1 MLNYIYQFPN
11 PMEKELNLPFL
22 RSENDI
28 SIPDLVVMA
37 MKEFEAIENITITG
51 YDIVVDPDK
60 VDVNEHS
67 VNINYKRKSGNYDI
81 PKFKY
86 LATNRVGEI
95 QFHVNIKTNKNERN
109 IVKKILIPIE
119 YDGFYTLNNK
129 KWKALW
135 QLVDASTYSQKGK
148 ITMKSRMPIIVYKSK
163 KRPLIDMNGEVMQFS
178 TYSYALN
185 RKTRFASKSKAA
197 KVKFINPV
205 MIFSAKIGLKNTIA
219 YFGLQDVIKIL
230 PFDKLFFDDHA
241 DQYDHERYR
250 YFGVNEIILQV
261 DRYLMENVPF
271 VGNFTAMIAA
281 CMSADFPMTM
291 ETVENTMYWT
301 CRVGSIGSA
310 HSKNLETFAEKGKT
324 TMHMIERLLDTI
336 TQVNLR
342 LPDCYKKNIYSILRW
357 MILDFDSLKNRNNM
371 DLDNKRIR
379 KNEYIVMSS
388 LGKKINENIN
398 KLIEKKSK
406 SKLNTMD
413 TLLELFN
420 FGSDIII
427 NGMRNI
433 GDLVKS
439 DELVND
445 MTMLQDLYFSAK
457 GPNSLGE
464 QSSKIISQKYRNIH
478 PSYLGKIDLNVS
490 SNSDVGMSGAFTPF
504 MELFDNFYFNPNP
517 EPCDAGYHIHQEI
530 AEYYNSD
537 TCQAKGF
544 PVEISFDS
552 LEDYLKFINEY
563 DSSVQFDGLR
573 YAEIKIVEKE
583 DTSTNWKN
591 EMENRMKKVSKEI
604 EKKVHGEEASEDE
617 EIPSEEL
624 NTEAE
629 E

>member
-1 MLNYIYQFPN
+1 MLHYIHDFEN
-11 PMEKELNLPFL
+11 PMEQKVNFEFL
-22 RSENDI
+22 KSENDI
-28 SIPDLVVMA
+28 PISDLVVMA
-37 MKEFEAIENITITG
+37 MKEFEAIENITISG
-51 YDIVVDPDK
+51 YEIILDTDK

-67 VNINYKRKSGNYDI
+67 VNINYKRKGGMPDI

-86 LATNRVGEI
+86 PATNRVGEI
-95 QFHVNIKTNKNERN
+95 RFTIDIDTNKSHRT
-109 IVKKILIPIE
+109 ITKKILIPIE
-119 YDGFYTLNNK
+119 YEGFYTLNNK
-129 KWKALW
+129 KWKTLW

-163 KRPLIDMNGEVMQFS
+163 KRPLLDINGELMQFS

-185 RKTRFASKSKAA
+185 RKSRFGSKSKSA
-197 KVKFINPV
+197 KVKFISPI
-205 MIFSAKIGLKNTIA
+205 MIFASKIGLKNTIA
-219 YFGLQDVIKIL
+219 YFGLQDVIRII
-230 PFDKLFFDDHA
+230 PADPEFFGENQDK
-241 DQYDHERYR
+241 YDHERYR
-250 YFGVNEIILQV
+250 YFELNDIMLQV
-261 DRYLMENVPF
+261 DRYLIDTVPF
-271 VGNFTAMIAA
+271 VGNFTAMIAG
-281 CMSADFPMTM
+281 CMSTDFPMTM
-291 ETVENTMYWT
+291 ETVEDRIYWT

-310 HSKNLETFAEKGKT
+310 HSKNLETFMEKGKT

-342 LPDCYKKNIYSILRW
+342 LPECYKKNIYSILRW
-357 MILDFDSLKNRNNM
+357 MIMDFDSLKSRNNM
-371 DLDNKRIR
+371 DLANKRIR

-445 MTMLQDLYFSAK
+445 MTMLQDLCFSAK

-478 PSYLGKIDLNVS
+478 PSYLGRIDLNVS

-504 MELFDNFYFNPNP
+504 IQIFDNFYFNPKP
-517 EPCDAGYHIHQEI
+517 EPCDAGYKIHQEI
-530 AEYYNSD
+530 AEYYNSE

-544 PVEISFDS
+544 PVEISFNS
-552 LEDYLKFINEY
+552 LDDYLKFINEY
-563 DSSVQFDGLR
+563 DSSVMFDGLK

-583 DTSTNWKN
+583 DPSDKKKEELENKMRIAKETS
-591 EMENRMKKVSKEI
+591 EI
-604 EKKVHGEEASEDE
+604 S
-617 EIPSEEL
+617 SEE
-624 NTEAE
+624 TTGDSESVE

>member
-1 MLNYIYQFPN
+1 MLHYIHEFEN
-11 PMEKELNLPFL
+11 PMEKKVNYAFL
-22 RSENDI
+22 KSENDI
-28 SIPDLVVMA
+28 PITDLVVMA

-51 YDIVVDPDK
+51 YEVILDTDK

-67 VNINYKRKSGNYDI
+67 VNINYKRKGGMPEI

-86 LATNRVGEI
+86 PATNRVGEI
-95 QFHVNIKTNKNERN
+95 RFTIDINTNKSHRT

-119 YDGFYTLNNK
+119 YEGFYTLNNK
-129 KWKALW
+129 KWKTLW

-163 KRPLIDMNGEVMQFS
+163 KRPLLDINGELMQFS

-185 RKTRFASKSKAA
+185 RKSRFGSKSKSA
-197 KVKFINPV
+197 KVKFISPI
-205 MIFSAKIGLKNTIA
+205 MIFASKIGLKNTIA
-219 YFGLQDVIKIL
+219 YFGLQDVISIL
-230 PFDKLFFDDHA
+230 PRDPEFFGENIDH
-241 DQYDHERYR
+241 YDHDRYR
-250 YFGVNEIILQV
+250 FFEVNDIMLQV
-261 DRYLMENVPF
+261 DRYLIDTVPF
-271 VGNFTAMIAA
+271 VGNFTAMIAG
-281 CMSADFPMTM
+281 CMSSDFPMTM
-291 ETVENTMYWT
+291 ETVEDRIYWT

-310 HSKNLETFAEKGKT
+310 HSKNLETFMEKGKT

-342 LPDCYKKNIYSILRW
+342 LPECYKKNIYAILRW
-357 MILDFDSLKNRNNM
+357 MIMDFDSLKSRNNM
-371 DLDNKRIR
+371 DLANKRIR

-478 PSYLGKIDLNVS
+478 PSYLGRIDLNVS

-504 MELFDNFYFNPNP
+504 IEIFDNFYFNPKP
-517 EPCDAGYHIHQEI
+517 EPCDAGYQIHQEI
-530 AEYYNSD
+530 AEYYNSEA
-537 TCQAKGF
+537 CQAKGF

-552 LEDYLKFINEY
+552 LEDYMKFINEY
-563 DSSVQFDGLR
+563 DSSVMFDGLK

-583 DTSTNWKN
+583 DPADKRK
-591 EMENRMKKVSKEI
+591 EEI
-604 EKKVHGEEASEDE
+604 EKKMQIAKESTTILSGKPEKETVEDSKETEGE
-617 EIPSEEL
+617 
-624 NTEAE
+624 
-629 E
+629 

>member
-1 MLNYIYQFPN
+1 
-11 PMEKELNLPFL
+11 
-22 RSENDI
+22 
-28 SIPDLVVMA
+28 
-37 MKEFEAIENITITG
+37 MK
-51 YDIVVDPDK
+51 
-60 VDVNEHS
+60 
-67 VNINYKRKSGNYDI
+67 
-81 PKFKY
+81 
-86 LATNRVGEI
+86 
-95 QFHVNIKTNKNERN
+95 
-109 IVKKILIPIE
+109 
-119 YDGFYTLNNK
+119 
-129 KWKALW
+129 
-135 QLVDASTYSQKGK
+135 
-148 ITMKSRMPIIVYKSK
+148 M
-163 KRPLIDMNGEVMQFS
+163 
-178 TYSYALN
+178 
-185 RKTRFASKSKAA
+185 
-197 KVKFINPV
+197 
-205 MIFSAKIGLKNTIA
+205 IGLKNTIA

-230 PFDKLFFDDHA
+230 PFDPLFSDDHA

-324 TMHMIERLLDTI
+324 TMYMIERLLDTI

-342 LPDCYKKNIYSILRW
+342 LPECYKKNIYSILRW

-457 GPNSLGE
+457 GPNL
-464 QSSKIISQKYRNIH
+464 I
-478 PSYLGKIDLNVS
+478 
-490 SNSDVGMSGAFTPF
+490 
-504 MELFDNFYFNPNP
+504 P
-517 EPCDAGYHIHQEI
+517 ER
-530 AEYYNSD
+530 
-537 TCQAKGF
+537 
-544 PVEISFDS
+544 V
-552 LEDYLKFINEY
+552 
-563 DSSVQFDGLR
+563 R
-573 YAEIKIVEKE
+573 YKL
-583 DTSTNWKN
+583 S
-591 EMENRMKKVSKEI
+591 
-604 EKKVHGEEASEDE
+604 
-617 EIPSEEL
+617 
-624 NTEAE
+624 
-629 E
+629 

>member
-552 LEDYLKFINEY
+552 LGDYLKFINEY
-563 DSSVQFDGLR
+563 DSSVQFDGLK

-583 DTSTNWKN
+583 DTSTDWKN
-591 EMENRMKKVSKEI
+591 AMENRMKKVSKEI
-604 EKKVHGEEASEDE
+604 EKKVHGEEDSEDV

>member
-119 YDGFYTLNNK
+119 YNGFYTLNNK

-230 PFDKLFFDDHA
+230 PFDKFFFDDHA

-271 VGNFTAMIAA
+271 VGNFTAMITA

-563 DSSVQFDGLR
+563 DSSVQFDGLK

-583 DTSTNWKN
+583 DTSTDWKN

-604 EKKVHGEEASEDE
+604 EKKVHGEEDSEDG

>member
-28 SIPDLVVMA
+28 PIPDLVVMA

-197 KVKFINPV
+197 KVKFINPI

-241 DQYDHERYR
+241 DQYDHDRYR

-291 ETVENTMYWT
+291 ETVEDTTYWT

-504 MELFDNFYFNPNP
+504 MEIFDNFYFNPNP

-563 DSSVQFDGLR
+563 DSSVQFDGLK

>member
-28 SIPDLVVMA
+28 PIPDLVVMA

-241 DQYDHERYR
+241 DQYDHDRYR

-291 ETVENTMYWT
+291 ETVEDTTYWT

-563 DSSVQFDGLR
+563 DSSVQFDGLK

>member
-28 SIPDLVVMA
+28 PIPDLVVMA

-95 QFHVNIKTNKNERN
+95 QFHINIKTNKNERN

-230 PFDKLFFDDHA
+230 PFDPLFSDDHA

-324 TMHMIERLLDTI
+324 TMYMIERLLDTI

-406 SKLNTMD
+406 SKLNIMD

-457 GPNSLGE
+457 GPNL
-464 QSSKIISQKYRNIH
+464 I
-478 PSYLGKIDLNVS
+478 
-490 SNSDVGMSGAFTPF
+490 
-504 MELFDNFYFNPNP
+504 P
-517 EPCDAGYHIHQEI
+517 ER
-530 AEYYNSD
+530 
-537 TCQAKGF
+537 
-544 PVEISFDS
+544 V
-552 LEDYLKFINEY
+552 
-563 DSSVQFDGLR
+563 R
-573 YAEIKIVEKE
+573 YKL
-583 DTSTNWKN
+583 S
-591 EMENRMKKVSKEI
+591 
-604 EKKVHGEEASEDE
+604 
-617 EIPSEEL
+617 
-624 NTEAE
+624 
-629 E
+629 

>member
-1 MLNYIYQFPN
+1 MVHYIDQFKN
-11 PMEKELNLPFL
+11 PMEEKMNLTFL
-22 RSENDI
+22 HSENDMP
-28 SIPDLVVMA
+28 IPDLVVMA

-51 YDIVVDPDK
+51 YDIVLDTDK

-67 VNINYKRKSGNYDI
+67 VNINYKRKGGMPDI

-86 LATNRVGEI
+86 PATNRVGEI
-95 QFHVNIKTNKNERN
+95 RFTIDIDTNKNHRT

-129 KWKALW
+129 KWKTLW

-163 KRPLIDMNGEVMQFS
+163 KRPLIDMNGEVLQFS

-185 RKTRFASKSKAA
+185 RKTRFGSKSKAA
-197 KVKFINPV
+197 KVKFISPI
-205 MIFSAKIGLKNTIA
+205 MIFAAKIGLTNTIA

-230 PFDKLFFDDHA
+230 PRDPQFFDDHA
-241 DQYDHERYR
+241 DQYDHEEYR
-250 YFGVNEIILQV
+250 YIEVNDIMLQV
-261 DRYLMENVPF
+261 DRYLMDTIPF
-271 VGNFTAMIAA
+271 VGNFAAMISG
-281 CMSADFPMTM
+281 CMSADFPLTM
-291 ETVENTMYWT
+291 DTIEDKVYWT

-310 HSKNLETFAEKGKT
+310 HSKNLETFMEKGKT

-342 LPDCYKKNIYSILRW
+342 LPECYKKNIYSILRW
-357 MILDFDSLKNRNNM
+357 MILDFDSLKSRNNM
-371 DLDNKRIR
+371 DLNNKRIR

-478 PSYLGKIDLNVS
+478 PSYFGKIDLNVS

-517 EPCDAGYHIHQEI
+517 EPCDMGYQIHQEI

-544 PVEISFDS
+544 PVEITFDS
-552 LEDYLKFINEY
+552 LKDYMDFINEY
-563 DSSVQFDGLR
+563 DSSVQFDGLK

-583 DTSTNWKN
+583 DPVEQK
-591 EMENRMKKVSKEI
+591 EAEMKKTKET
-604 EKKVHGEEASEDE
+604 KKKNDDMTEASSYEDSTVTANME
-617 EIPSEEL
+617 
-624 NTEAE
+624 
-629 E
+629 

>member
-28 SIPDLVVMA
+28 PIPDLVVMA

-197 KVKFINPV
+197 KVKFINPG

-230 PFDKLFFDDHA
+230 PFDPLFSDDHA

-324 TMHMIERLLDTI
+324 TMYMIERLLDTI

-342 LPDCYKKNIYSILRW
+342 LPECYKKNIYSILRW

-457 GPNSLGE
+457 GPNL
-464 QSSKIISQKYRNIH
+464 I
-478 PSYLGKIDLNVS
+478 
-490 SNSDVGMSGAFTPF
+490 
-504 MELFDNFYFNPNP
+504 P
-517 EPCDAGYHIHQEI
+517 ER
-530 AEYYNSD
+530 
-537 TCQAKGF
+537 
-544 PVEISFDS
+544 V
-552 LEDYLKFINEY
+552 
-563 DSSVQFDGLR
+563 R
-573 YAEIKIVEKE
+573 YKL
-583 DTSTNWKN
+583 S
-591 EMENRMKKVSKEI
+591 
-604 EKKVHGEEASEDE
+604 
-617 EIPSEEL
+617 
-624 NTEAE
+624 
-629 E
+629 

>member
-28 SIPDLVVMA
+28 PIPDLVVMA

-95 QFHVNIKTNKNERN
+95 QFHINIKTNKNERN

-230 PFDKLFFDDHA
+230 PFDKFFFDDHA

-324 TMHMIERLLDTI
+324 TMYMIERLLDTI

-342 LPDCYKKNIYSILRW
+342 LPECYKKNIYSILRW

-457 GPNSLGE
+457 GPNL
-464 QSSKIISQKYRNIH
+464 I
-478 PSYLGKIDLNVS
+478 
-490 SNSDVGMSGAFTPF
+490 
-504 MELFDNFYFNPNP
+504 P
-517 EPCDAGYHIHQEI
+517 ER
-530 AEYYNSD
+530 
-537 TCQAKGF
+537 
-544 PVEISFDS
+544 V
-552 LEDYLKFINEY
+552 
-563 DSSVQFDGLR
+563 R
-573 YAEIKIVEKE
+573 YKL
-583 DTSTNWKN
+583 S
-591 EMENRMKKVSKEI
+591 
-604 EKKVHGEEASEDE
+604 
-617 EIPSEEL
+617 
-624 NTEAE
+624 
-629 E
+629 

>member
-1 MLNYIYQFPN
+1 MLDYICQFKN
-11 PMEKELNLPFL
+11 PMEDKVNLTFL

-28 SIPDLVVMA
+28 PIPDLVVMA

-51 YDIVVDPDK
+51 YDIVLDTDK

-67 VNINYKRKSGNYDI
+67 VNINYKRKAGMPEI
-81 PKFKY
+81 PHFKY
-86 LATNRVGEI
+86 PATNRVGEI
-95 QFHVNIKTNKNERN
+95 RFTIEISTNKNHRT

-119 YDGFYTLNNK
+119 YEGFYTLNNK
-129 KWKALW
+129 KWKTLW

-185 RKTRFASKSKAA
+185 RKTRFGSKSKAA
-197 KVKFINPV
+197 KVKFISPI
-205 MIFSAKIGLKNTIA
+205 MIFAAKIGLTNTIA

-230 PFDKLFFDDHA
+230 PRDEHFFDSNASKYNHD
-241 DQYDHERYR
+241 EYR
-250 YFGVNEIILQV
+250 YIEVNDIMLQV
-261 DRYLMENVPF
+261 DKYLMDTIPF
-271 VGNFTAMIAA
+271 VGNFAAMISG
-281 CMSADFPMTM
+281 CMSADFPLTM
-291 ETVENTMYWT
+291 DNIEDRTYWT

-310 HSKNLETFAEKGKT
+310 HSKNLETFMEKGKT

-357 MILDFDSLKNRNNM
+357 MILDFDSLKSRNNM
-371 DLDNKRIR
+371 DLANKRIR

-457 GPNSLGE
+457 GPNL
-464 QSSKIISQKYRNIH
+464 I
-478 PSYLGKIDLNVS
+478 
-490 SNSDVGMSGAFTPF
+490 
-504 MELFDNFYFNPNP
+504 
-517 EPCDAGYHIHQEI
+517 
-530 AEYYNSD
+530 
-537 TCQAKGF
+537 
-544 PVEISFDS
+544 
-552 LEDYLKFINEY
+552 LER
-563 DSSVQFDGLR
+563 VR
-573 YAEIKIVEKE
+573 YKL
-583 DTSTNWKN
+583 S
-591 EMENRMKKVSKEI
+591 
-604 EKKVHGEEASEDE
+604 
-617 EIPSEEL
+617 
-624 NTEAE
+624 
-629 E
+629 

>member
-1 MLNYIYQFPN
+1 MLNYIHEFRN
-11 PMEKELNLPFL
+11 PMEDKINYRFL
-22 RSENDI
+22 RSENDM

-37 MKEFEAIENITITG
+37 MKEFEAIENITIES
-51 YDIVVDPDK
+51 YEIVLDTDK

-67 VNINYKRKSGNYDI
+67 VNINYKRKSGDYEI

-86 LATNRVGEI
+86 PATNRVGEI
-95 QFHVNIKTNKNERN
+95 RFKIRIETNKNSRE
-109 IVKKILIPIE
+109 ITKKILIPIE
-119 YDGFYTLNNK
+119 YEGFYTLNNK
-129 KWKALW
+129 KWKTLW

-163 KRPLIDMNGEVMQFS
+163 KRPLIDINGELMQFS

-197 KVKFINPV
+197 KVKFINPI

-230 PFDKLFFDDHA
+230 PGDPEWMDKNA
-241 DQYDHERYR
+241 NKYDHEEYR
-250 YFGVNEIILQV
+250 YFPINDIILQV
-261 DRYLMENVPF
+261 NRHLMDTVPF
-271 VGNFTAMIAA
+271 VGNFTAMITA
-281 CMSADFPMTM
+281 CMSSDFPLTM
-291 ETVENTMYWT
+291 ETIEDKVYWT

-310 HSKNLETFAEKGKT
+310 HSKNLETFMEKGKT

-371 DLDNKRIR
+371 DLNNKRIR

-445 MTMLQDLYFSAK
+445 MTMLQDLNFSAK
-457 GPNSLGE
+457 GPNL
-464 QSSKIISQKYRNIH
+464 I
-478 PSYLGKIDLNVS
+478 
-490 SNSDVGMSGAFTPF
+490 
-504 MELFDNFYFNPNP
+504 
-517 EPCDAGYHIHQEI
+517 
-530 AEYYNSD
+530 
-537 TCQAKGF
+537 
-544 PVEISFDS
+544 
-552 LEDYLKFINEY
+552 LER
-563 DSSVQFDGLR
+563 VR
-573 YAEIKIVEKE
+573 YKL
-583 DTSTNWKN
+583 S
-591 EMENRMKKVSKEI
+591 
-604 EKKVHGEEASEDE
+604 
-617 EIPSEEL
+617 
-624 NTEAE
+624 
-629 E
+629 

>member
-1 MLNYIYQFPN
+1 MLHYIHEFEN
-11 PMEKELNLPFL
+11 PMEQKVNYTFL
-22 RSENDI
+22 KSENDI
-28 SIPDLVVMA
+28 PITDLVVMA

-51 YDIVVDPDK
+51 YEVILDTDK

-67 VNINYKRKSGNYDI
+67 VNINYKRKGGMPEI

-86 LATNRVGEI
+86 PATNRVGEI
-95 QFHVNIKTNKNERN
+95 RFTIDIDTNKSHRT

-119 YDGFYTLNNK
+119 YEGFYTLNNK
-129 KWKALW
+129 KWKTLW

-163 KRPLIDMNGEVMQFS
+163 KRPLLDINGELMQFS

-185 RKTRFASKSKAA
+185 RKSRFGSKSKSA
-197 KVKFINPV
+197 KVKFISPI
-205 MIFSAKIGLKNTIA
+205 MIFASKIGLKNTIA
-219 YFGLQDVIKIL
+219 YFGLQDVISIL
-230 PFDKLFFDDHA
+230 PRDPEFFGENIDR
-241 DQYDHERYR
+241 YDHDRYR
-250 YFGVNEIILQV
+250 FFEVNDIMLQV
-261 DRYLMENVPF
+261 DRYLVDTVPF
-271 VGNFTAMIAA
+271 VGNFTAMIAG
-281 CMSADFPMTM
+281 CMSSDFPMTM
-291 ETVENTMYWT
+291 ETVEDRIYWT

-310 HSKNLETFAEKGKT
+310 HSKNLETFMEKGKT

-342 LPDCYKKNIYSILRW
+342 LPECYKKNIYAILRW
-357 MILDFDSLKNRNNM
+357 MIMDFDSLKSRNNM
-371 DLDNKRIR
+371 DLANKRIR

-457 GPNSLGE
+457 GPNL
-464 QSSKIISQKYRNIH
+464 I
-478 PSYLGKIDLNVS
+478 
-490 SNSDVGMSGAFTPF
+490 
-504 MELFDNFYFNPNP
+504 
-517 EPCDAGYHIHQEI
+517 
-530 AEYYNSD
+530 
-537 TCQAKGF
+537 
-544 PVEISFDS
+544 
-552 LEDYLKFINEY
+552 LER
-563 DSSVQFDGLR
+563 VR
-573 YAEIKIVEKE
+573 YKL
-583 DTSTNWKN
+583 S
-591 EMENRMKKVSKEI
+591 
-604 EKKVHGEEASEDE
+604 
-617 EIPSEEL
+617 
-624 NTEAE
+624 
-629 E
+629 

>member
-1 MLNYIYQFPN
+1 MLNYIWQFPN
-11 PMEKELNLPFL
+11 PMEAEINERFL

-37 MKEFEAIENITITG
+37 MKEFEAIENITILS
-51 YDIVVDPDK
+51 YDIIVDPDK

-67 VNINYKRKSGNYDI
+67 VNINYKRKSGEYEI

-86 LATNRVGEI
+86 TATNRVGEI
-95 QFHVNIKTNKNERN
+95 RFKIQIQTNQNCRV

-119 YDGFYTLNNK
+119 YEGFYTISNK
-129 KWKALW
+129 KWKTLW

-163 KRPLIDMNGEVMQFS
+163 KRPLIDINGEVMQFS

-185 RKTRFASKSKAA
+185 RKTRFSRFAAKSKAA
-197 KVKFINPV
+197 KVKFINPI
-205 MIFSAKIGLKNTIA
+205 MIFSAKIGLRNTIS
-219 YFGLQDVIKIL
+219 YFGMEDVIKIL
-230 PFDKLFFDDHA
+230 PRDPEFFDEHQDR
-241 DQYDHERYR
+241 YDHDLYR
-250 YFGVNEIILQV
+250 YFEVNDIMLQV
-261 DRYLMENVPF
+261 DRHLLDTIPF
-271 VGNFTAMIAA
+271 VGNFAAMIAA
-281 CMSADFPMTM
+281 CMSSDFPLTM
-291 ETVENTMYWT
+291 ETIEDKTYWT

-310 HSKNLETFAEKGKT
+310 HSKNLETFLEKGKT

-357 MILDFDSLKNRNNM
+357 MIMDFDSLKNRNNM
-371 DLDNKRIR
+371 DLNNKRIR

-398 KLIEKKSK
+398 KLIERKSK

-445 MTMLQDLYFSAK
+445 MTMLQDLNFSSK
-457 GPNSLGE
+457 GPNL
-464 QSSKIISQKYRNIH
+464 I
-478 PSYLGKIDLNVS
+478 
-490 SNSDVGMSGAFTPF
+490 
-504 MELFDNFYFNPNP
+504 
-517 EPCDAGYHIHQEI
+517 
-530 AEYYNSD
+530 
-537 TCQAKGF
+537 
-544 PVEISFDS
+544 
-552 LEDYLKFINEY
+552 LER
-563 DSSVQFDGLR
+563 VR
-573 YAEIKIVEKE
+573 YKL
-583 DTSTNWKN
+583 S
-591 EMENRMKKVSKEI
+591 
-604 EKKVHGEEASEDE
+604 
-617 EIPSEEL
+617 
-624 NTEAE
+624 
-629 E
+629 